1 MKQKLLFSVALLC
14 FCLAEAQITY
24 QDISPDFSTTMDP
37 VTEIADN
44 LMPID
49 LNNDGTREFYFRWD
63 DMEVFGNESW
73 FVHFCST
80 PVSDPNRQFITIS
93 GNYHSPLVYGTPINA
108 SSTWTSNWDPT
119 IGDSFNGNFQG
130 LGNRYLA
137 FKAVISGTTYY
148 GWVLVTLVNKTLT
161 IKEYAYTTNAGGLT
175 AGQGALNVA
184 ENVKG
189 NLILS
194 PNPALSEITV
204 SVDGN
209 QNTPFRYQILD
220 LTGKKVTEGMAC
232 YGDPISVGDIAGG
245 SYLIQIETNGVV
257 HTHRIIK
264 K

>member
-1 MKQKLLFSVALLC
+1 MKQKLLFSAALLC

-24 QDISPDFSTTMDP
+24 QDINPDFSTTMDP
-37 VTEIADN
+37 VTESADN

-80 PVSDPNRQFITIS
+80 PVSDPSRQFMLVP
-93 GNYHSPLVYGTPINA
+93 GNYHNLLVYGTPINA
-108 SSTWTSNWDPT
+108 SATWSSNWDPT
-119 IGDSFNGNFQG
+119 IDDSYTNRFQG
-130 LGNRYLA
+130 LADRYLA

-148 GWVLVTLVNKTLT
+148 GWVLISFVNKTLKV
-161 IKEYAYTTNAGGLT
+161 KEYAYTTNAGGLT

-189 NLILS
+189 NLILF

-204 SVDGN
+204 NVDGY

-220 LTGKKVTEGMAC
+220 LTGKKVTEGTAS

-257 HTHRIIK
+257 HTRRILK
-264 K
+264 N